1 MPDAAPEPAQ
11 PSEAS
16 RPAVPDFMRM
26 LVDHVP
32 AMLAYWG
39 ADLRCRFANRAYER
53 WFGVNPDS
61 LIGTSIEDVLGPELL
76 PQTRPYIQGV
86 LRGEQQ
92 VFERAL
98 PGLGGATRHSLATYL
113 PDIVDG
119 KVVGFMSHVVEITQL
134 KEAEAALRA
143 QAAERERAY
152 ECLRQSEAALREA
165 QRLGQIGSWE
175 WDLDANVP
183 RWSDEMY
190 RIFGFDPAEPLPDY
204 TESDRLYTPESWAR
218 LTRQIEHT
226 IQTGEPYL
234 IELEYLK
241 PGGGTGWIE
250 ARGLPVRNP
259 QGRIFKLAGT
269 LMEITEKH
277 HMLEARL
284 QRDVALA
291 ANRNKALM
299 LSRVSH
305 ELRTPLNGIMGY
317 AQLNLMEPN
326 LDATLRQRNEVIL
339 QCGQHMVALVDD
351 LLDLA
356 DAELGRITVAQQAV
370 DLAPMVEASLLHFG
384 PMADAMQVEL
394 VNHIAPHDLLRAQA
408 DPVRV
413 RQVIHNLVSNAIK
426 YNRPDGL
433 VTLSTRHGAKHIDI
447 RVEDTGIG
455 LTAEQQAR
463 LFTPFDRLGAEAT
476 RVEGTGVGLALSK
489 VLVDLMG
496 GELLVESQPG
506 KGSAFTL
513 RLACGSGQA

>member
-1 MPDAAPEPAQ
+1 MPDTEPPKPHPDTAARH
-11 PSEAS
+11 EA
-16 RPAVPDFMRM
+16 PDFMRM

-53 WFGVNPDS
+53 WFGVSADS
-61 LIGTSIEDVLGPELL
+61 LIGTSIEDLLGPELL

-86 LRGEQQ
+86 LRGEEQI
-92 VFERAL
+92 FERVM
-98 PGLGGATRHSLATYL
+98 PGHGGTVRHSLATYI
-113 PDIVDG
+113 PDILDG
-119 KVVGFMSHVVEITQL
+119 EVVGFMTHVTEVTKL

-143 QAAERERAY
+143 QATERERAY

-175 WDLDANVP
+175 WDLGTNVA

-204 TESDRLYTPESWAR
+204 TERDRLYTPNSWAR
-218 LTRQIEHT
+218 LTKQIEHT
-226 IQTGEPYL
+226 VQTGEPYL
-234 IELEYLK
+234 LELEYLK

-250 ARGLPVRNP
+250 ARGLAVRDT
-259 QGRIFKLAGT
+259 QGHIFKLAGT
-269 LMEITEKH
+269 LMEITERH
-277 HMLEARL
+277 HIQEARV
-284 QRDVALA
+284 QRDVAQA
-291 ANRNKALM
+291 ANRNKTML

-326 LDATLRQRNEVIL
+326 LDATQRQRNDVIL
-339 QCGQHMVALVDD
+339 QCGQHMVELVDD
-351 LLDLA
+351 VLDLA
-356 DAELGRITVAQQAV
+356 GAELGRITVEQLPV
-370 DLAPMVEASLLHFG
+370 DLTPVVEASLLRFG
-384 PMADAMQVEL
+384 PMADAMRVEL
-394 VNHIAPHDLLRAQA
+394 VNRLAPHDVLRAQA
-408 DPVRV
+408 DPMRV
-413 RQVIHNLVSNAIK
+413 RQVINNLVSNAIK

-433 VTLSTRHGAKHIDI
+433 VTLSTRHDAAHIDI

-476 RVEGTGVGLALSK
+476 RVEGTGVSLALSK

-496 GELLVESQPG
+496 GQLLVESQPG

-513 RLACGSGQA
+513 RLACSAS